1 MAITEAEKITIKE
14 AVQIASKSN
23 IDIQSARLEL
33 AVEKNNIKAANRL
46 QNPGVGVF
54 YNFGKAGKGNPQQVG
69 LSQTVE
75 IGKRTAR
82 KQLAQAEYNLAKENA
97 EYLETDLRMDVR
109 EAYTN
114 LLAKKSV
121 LKTLQ
126 DEETLLNKLVTTA
139 QNKYNQKKVDEID
152 VLQSQLLLN
161 QVKTEV
167 NTAKYEVKTALYDFN
182 KVINVPNAFYDTVE
196 DSFTK
201 EYKPL
206 LIPSS
211 DAKMPD
217 FADIEASAM
226 SNRNDIKIAK
236 EKVHVAEKNL
246 KNVLRQRVPDIDVEG
261 GYSYQNPGQSGGEPF
276 MHGAYVS
283 ASLVNIPLLYNY
295 TPEIKIAKI
304 KLEQA
309 QLDYKSVEN
318 KASNDVKKAYEKFLT
333 AQVNLRYYSEDLLAN
348 SKQLIKASRQTYRED
363 KIDLTTLVTME
374 ESYRMIIIAH
384 TYALADYYNAWN
396 FFIREVN
403 NENFSVENISDL

>member
-1 MAITEAEKITIKE
+1 MAVTEAEKITIKE

-54 YNFGKAGKGNPQQVG
+54 YNFGKSGKGNPQQVG
-69 LSQTVE
+69 LSQMVE
-75 IGKRTAR
+75 LGKRTPR

-126 DEETLLNKLVTTA
+126 DEETLLNKMVTTA

-206 LIPSS
+206 LIPSP

-217 FADIEASAM
+217 FSYIEASAM

-318 KASNDVKKAYEKFLT
+318 KASNDLKKAYEKFLT

>member
-75 IGKRTAR
+75 LGKRTPR

-126 DEETLLNKLVTTA
+126 DEENLLNKMVTTA

-206 LIPSS
+206 LIPSP

-217 FADIEASAM
+217 FEDIEASAM

-236 EKVHVAEKNL
+236 EKVNVAEKNL

-276 MHGAYVS
+276 KHGAYVS

-318 KASNDVKKAYEKFLT
+318 KASNDLKKAYEKFLT
-333 AQVNLRYYSEDLLAN
+333 AQVNLRYYSEDLLTN
-348 SKQLIKASRQTYRED
+348 SEQLIKASRQTYRED

-384 TYALADYYNAWN
+384 TYALADYFNAWN